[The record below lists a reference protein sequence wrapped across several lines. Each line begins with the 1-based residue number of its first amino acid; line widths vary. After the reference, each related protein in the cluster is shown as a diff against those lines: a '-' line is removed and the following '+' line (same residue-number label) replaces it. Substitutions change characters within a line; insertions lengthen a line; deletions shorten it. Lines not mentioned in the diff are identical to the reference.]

1 MPLRKRSTPT
11 RPARALRYIVV
22 SIVLCQADDGSLQVA
37 AIQGADPLTM
47 ASLAKVL
54 GEAQQQVLMQ
64 MAEGAAEQR

>member
-11 RPARALRYIVV
+11 RPARALRYVVV

-54 GEAQQQVLMQ
+54 GEAQQQVLVQ
-64 MAEGAAEQR
+64 MAEGAAEPR